1 MMEHSTEILL
11 LTTKLKIP
19 APRKNYIVRH
29 GLFEQLSKC
38 RDMSIIFLSG
48 GAGTGKTTLLSSFI
62 HEKELKNVCWLS
74 LDFANTNV
82 YSFWLYFTASVSQFL
97 QDEGNL
103 LDLMRMNPDTKYME
117 NVLITLINRLWG
129 DDEYYMVLD
138 DVHYIRD
145 EALIRT
151 FEFFIE
157 AMPSN
162 FHFFMLSRDDPPV
175 YLGPMAVSGRL
186 LFIDGKQLQL
196 TKEEGMEFLR
206 GTMKLADSEEEL
218 NQLNHYAEGWI
229 GGLQLA
235 AAAKAAG
242 KYSGQLLRAGGG
254 IASQYLTREIIDAL
268 TEKER
273 DFLIKTGYLSYFD
286 ADICS
291 KLFVGFTK
299 PDFNQMMERLME
311 KNLFVICLDE
321 QNGIYRYHNILSEY
335 LKQQFLCLSEEQ
347 KAECYRITAGAF
359 EEKGDYEEAL
369 GEYCEAGNYNEVMR
383 LAKSMEGRI
392 EAWNYLDKVPIELLF
407 QDTDLA
413 AQCFIYNLGNLNM
426 ERCHVIYEKFKEL
439 YEDSDLFSIVDF
451 AQIYFTNENGI
462 LPQYPALTD
471 KQIDKIPYGPVVK
484 AVLLIENAGA
494 LLEKMQYEEAE
505 NCIIKGIKIA
515 AGLNPF
521 IGFFAYN
528 QLGQVYEE
536 MGRLNDSFSCYAK
549 SKEVLKP
556 INGLMGIETNYYFGL
571 AGVYMRRMELEQ
583 AEIELEYSKRLLE
596 ERHIHVD
603 ITDMTLDYHLAEM
616 KFLHGDNDTAVSYV
630 EGILTEYP
638 NYSVLT
644 LGRLL
649 YELACIDRLPESLS
663 DNILK
668 ELDATNKY
676 SKQPLMKLLRGRILF
691 KLGSTAEALKE
702 TEEIL
707 TSSRLN
713 HNMLRLVEADIL
725 KIYMLFHLPDKSASQ
740 REIRN
745 LLVEAIH
752 YAQEN
757 RILMPF
763 YLDRNTLLPMLR
775 EIYQKS
781 AGNQL
786 LSAAETAFLGE
797 TIVICGG
804 QTYKE
809 NKPELLSAR
818 ENEVLSQLAQGIT
831 NREIAEKLCISQAT
845 VKTHVLSIFGKLGV
859 SSRMLAVEKARKEGL
874 I

>member
-1 MMEHSTEILL
+1 MEHSSDILL

-38 RDMSIIFLSG
+38 RDMGIIFLSG

-62 HEKELKNVCWLS
+62 HEKKLKNVCWLS
-74 LDFANTNV
+74 LDLANTNV
-82 YSFWLYFTASVSQFL
+82 YSFWHYFTASVSPFL
-97 QDEGNL
+97 QDEGKL
-103 LDLMRMNPDTKYME
+103 LDLMRTNPDTKYME
-117 NVLITLINRLWG
+117 NLLITLINRLWG
-129 DDEYYMVLD
+129 EEEYYMVLD
-138 DVHYIRD
+138 DVHYICD

-151 FEFFIE
+151 FDFFIE
-157 AMPSN
+157 SMPSN
-162 FHFFMLSRDDPPV
+162 FHFFMLSREDPPV

-196 TKEEGMEFLR
+196 TKEEGIAFLKD
-206 GTMKLADSEEEL
+206 TMKLADSDEEL

-268 TEKER
+268 TEKEQ

-286 ADICS
+286 ADICNR
-291 KLFVGFTK
+291 LFMGFTK
-299 PDFNQMMERLME
+299 PDFDQMMERFME
-311 KNLFVICLDE
+311 KNLFLICLDE

-369 GEYCEAGNYNEVMR
+369 REYCEAGNYKEVLR

-392 EAWNYLDKVPIELLF
+392 EAWNYLDQVPIELLF

-471 KQIDKIPYGPVVK
+471 KQIEQVPYGPVVK

-494 LLEKMQYEEAE
+494 LLEKMLYEEAE

-556 INGLMGIETNYYFGL
+556 ISGLMGIETNYYFGL

-603 ITDMTLDYHLAEM
+603 ITDMTLAYHLAEM

-630 EGILTEYP
+630 DGILSEYP

-663 DNILK
+663 DKILK

-676 SKQPLMKLLRGRILF
+676 SQQPLMKLLRGRILF
-691 KLGSTAEALKE
+691 KFGNTAEALKE

-707 TSSRLN
+707 TSSRLK
-713 HNMLRLVEADIL
+713 HNKLRLVEADIL
-725 KIYMLFHLPDKSASQ
+725 KIYMFLHMPVKATSQ
-740 REIRN
+740 REINN
-745 LLVEAIH
+745 LLVEAVH
-752 YAQEN
+752 YAQED

-763 YLDRNTLLPMLR
+763 YLDRDTLLPMLN
-775 EIYQKS
+775 EMYQKS

-786 LSAAETAFLGE
+786 LSGAETAFLGE
-797 TIVICGG
+797 CIVICGG
-804 QTYKE
+804 QTVKE
-809 NKPELLSAR
+809 SKPELLSAR
-818 ENEVLSQLAQGIT
+818 EYEVLNQLALGIT
-831 NREIAEKLCISQAT
+831 NREIAENLCISQAT
-845 VKTHVLSIFGKLGV
+845 VKTHVLSIFSKLGV

>member
-1 MMEHSTEILL
+1 MEHFSDLLL

-29 GLFEQLSKC
+29 GLFEQLSQC

-74 LDFANTNV
+74 LDSTNTNV
-82 YSFWLYFTASVSQFL
+82 YSFWLYFTASVSPFL
-97 QDEGNL
+97 QDEGSL
-103 LDLMRMNPDTKYME
+103 LNLMRTNPDTKYME
-117 NVLITLINRLWG
+117 NLLITLINRLWG
-129 DDEYYMVLD
+129 DEDYYMVLD
-138 DVHYIRD
+138 DVHCIRD

-157 AMPSN
+157 SMPSN
-162 FHFFMLSRDDPPV
+162 FHFFMLSREDPPV
-175 YLGPMAVSGRL
+175 YLGPAAVSGRL
-186 LFIDGKQLQL
+186 LFIDGRQMQL
-196 TKEEGMEFLR
+196 TEEEGMSFLKD
-206 GTMKLADSEEEL
+206 TMKLAGSEEEL

-242 KYSGQLLRAGGG
+242 TYSGQLLRAGGG

-268 TEKER
+268 TEKEQ

-286 ADICS
+286 ADICN
-291 KLFVGFTK
+291 KLFQGFTK
-299 PDFNQMMERLME
+299 PDFDQMMERFME
-311 KNLFVICLDE
+311 KNLFLICLDE

-347 KAECYRITAGAF
+347 KAECYKITAGAF
-359 EEKGDYEEAL
+359 EEKGDLEEAL
-369 GEYCEAGNYNEVMR
+369 QEYCEAGNYKEVLR

-392 EAWNYLDKVPIELLF
+392 EAWNYLDKVPIDLLF

-471 KQIDKIPYGPVVK
+471 KQIDQIPYGPVVK

-515 AGLNPF
+515 SGLNPF

-556 INGLMGIETNYYFGL
+556 IRGLMGIETNYYFGL

-583 AEIELEYSKRLLE
+583 AEDVLEQSRQLLE

-603 ITDMTLDYHLAEM
+603 ITDMTLAYHLAEM
-616 KFLHGDNDTAVSYV
+616 KFLRGDNDTAVSYV
-630 EGILTEYP
+630 EGILSEYP

-649 YELACIDRLPESLS
+649 YELACIDRLTESLS
-663 DNILK
+663 DKFLK
-668 ELDATNKY
+668 DLEAAKKY
-676 SKQPLMKLLRGRILF
+676 SQQPFMKLLRGRILF
-691 KLGSTAEALKE
+691 KHGSTAEALKE
-702 TEEIL
+702 TEGIL
-707 TSSRLN
+707 ISSRLQ
-713 HNMLRLVEADIL
+713 HNKLRLVEAGIL
-725 KIYMLFHLPDKSASQ
+725 KIYMLSHVPVKAASQ
-740 REIRN
+740 REISN

-752 YAQEN
+752 YAQED

-763 YLDRNTLLPMLR
+763 YLDRDTLLPILK
-775 EIYQKS
+775 ELYQRS
-781 AGNQL
+781 AGSQF
-786 LSAAETAFLGE
+786 LSTVEMSFLGE

-804 QTYKE
+804 QTVKE
-809 NKPELLSAR
+809 SKAEMLSAR
-818 ENEVLSQLAQGIT
+818 EYEVLSQLSLGIT

-859 SSRMLAVEKARKEGL
+859 SSRMLAVEKARKDGL

>member
-1 MMEHSTEILL
+1 MDNLMTVSNLKKSFKENIVLKGISFGIRRGEVLCILG
-11 LTTKLKIP
+11 P
-19 APRKNYIVRH
+19 N
-29 GLFEQLSKC
+29 
-38 RDMSIIFLSG
+38 
-48 GAGTGKTTLLSSFI
+48 GAGKSTTINIL
-62 HEKELKNVCWLS
+62 
-74 LDFANTNV
+74 
-82 YSFWLYFTASVSQFL
+82 TAVLGS
-97 QDEGNL
+97 DEG
-103 LDLMRMNPDTKYME
+103 DIFFKGTKISKILRNYKQSIGI
-117 NVLITLINRLWG
+117 VPQDI
-129 DDEYYMVLD
+129 
-138 DVHYIRD
+138 
-145 EALIRT
+145 AL
-151 FEFFIE
+151 
-157 AMPSN
+157 
-162 FHFFMLSRDDPPV
+162 
-175 YLGPMAVSGRL
+175 Y
-186 LFIDGKQLQL
+186 
-196 TKEEGMEFLR
+196 
-206 GTMKLADSEEEL
+206 EEL
-218 NQLNHYAEGWI
+218 SAERNLRFFASLYGLYGSRLNEA
-229 GGLQLA
+229 
-235 AAAKAAG
+235 
-242 KYSGQLLRAGGG
+242 
-254 IASQYLTREIIDAL
+254 
-268 TEKER
+268 
-273 DFLIKTGYLSYFD
+273 
-286 ADICS
+286 
-291 KLFVGFTK
+291 V
-299 PDFNQMMERLME
+299 
-311 KNLFVICLDE
+311 
-321 QNGIYRYHNILSEY
+321 
-335 LKQQFLCLSEEQ
+335 
-347 KAECYRITAGAF
+347 
-359 EEKGDYEEAL
+359 EEAL
-369 GEYCEAGNYNEVMR
+369 TFAGLKDR
-383 LAKSMEGRI
+383 RK
-392 EAWNYLDKVPIELLF
+392 DKVKTFSGGMKRRLNIACAIAHHPELVIMDEPTVGIDPQSRNHILSSIKKLQNQGMTVIYTTHYMEEVEVISSRIIIMDHGAVIAEGTKESLKEDIQNEKRYIIEVEENGTMGLLF

-668 ELDATNKY
+668 EQDATNKY
-676 SKQPLMKLLRGRILF
+676 SQQPLMKLLRGRILF

>member
-1 MMEHSTEILL
+1 MEHSSDILL

-29 GLFEQLSKC
+29 GLFEQLSQC

-74 LDFANTNV
+74 LDYSNTNV
-82 YSFWLYFTASVSQFL
+82 YSFWLYFTASVSALL
-97 QDEGNL
+97 QDEGSL
-103 LDLMRMNPDTKYME
+103 LNLMRTNPDTKYLE
-117 NVLITLINRLWG
+117 NLLITLINRLWG
-129 DDEYYMVLD
+129 DEEYYMVLD
-138 DVHYIRD
+138 DVHCIRD

-157 AMPSN
+157 SMPSN
-162 FHFFMLSRDDPPV
+162 FHFFMLSREDPPV

-186 LFIDGKQLQL
+186 LFIDGKQMQL
-196 TKEEGMEFLR
+196 TEEEGIAFLKE
-206 GTMKLADSEEEL
+206 TMKLGGSDEEL
-218 NQLNHYAEGWI
+218 NQLNHFAEGWI

-268 TEKER
+268 TEKEQ

-286 ADICS
+286 ADICN
-291 KLFVGFTK
+291 KLFQGFTK
-299 PDFNQMMERLME
+299 QEFDQMMERFME
-311 KNLFVICLDE
+311 KNLFLICLDE

-335 LKQQFLCLSEEQ
+335 LKQQFSCLPEEQ
-347 KAECYRITAGAF
+347 KAEYCKITAGAF
-359 EEKGDYEEAL
+359 EEKGDFEEAL
-369 GEYCEAGNYNEVMR
+369 QEYCEAGNYKEVLR
-383 LAKSMEGRI
+383 VAKAMEGRI
-392 EAWNYLDKVPIELLF
+392 EAWNYLDKVPIEFLF

-426 ERCHVIYEKFKEL
+426 ERCRVIYEKFKEL
-439 YEDSDLFSIVDF
+439 YEDSDLLSIVDF

-471 KQIDKIPYGPVVK
+471 KQIDQIPYGPVVK

-515 AGLNPF
+515 SGLNPF
-521 IGFFAYN
+521 IDFFAYN

-536 MGRLNDSFSCYAK
+536 MGRFNDSFSCYDK

-583 AEIELEYSKRLLE
+583 AEDVLEQSRKLLE

-603 ITDMTLDYHLAEM
+603 ITDMTLAYHLAEM
-616 KFLHGDNDTAVSYV
+616 KFLRGDNDTAVSYV
-630 EGILTEYP
+630 EGILSEYP

-649 YELACIDRLPESLS
+649 YELACIDRLSENLS
-663 DNILK
+663 DKFLK
-668 ELDATNKY
+668 ELEDAKKY
-676 SKQPLMKLLRGRILF
+676 NQQPLMKMLRARILF

-702 TEEIL
+702 TEDIL
-707 TSSRLN
+707 ISSRLK
-713 HNMLRLVEADIL
+713 HNKLRLVEAGIL
-725 KIYMLFHLPDKSASQ
+725 KIYMLSHVQVKAAGQ
-740 REIRN
+740 REINN

-752 YAQEN
+752 YAQED

-763 YLDRNTLLPMLR
+763 YLDRNTLLPILK
-775 EIYQKS
+775 ELHQKLS
-781 AGNQL
+781 GSQL
-786 LSAAETAFLGE
+786 MSAAETAFLGE

-804 QTYKE
+804 QTVKE
-809 NKPELLSAR
+809 SKTEMLSAR
-818 ENEVLSQLAQGIT
+818 EYEVLSQLSLGIT
-831 NREIAEKLCISQAT
+831 NREIAKKLCISQAT

>member
-1 MMEHSTEILL
+1 MEHSSDILL

-62 HEKELKNVCWLS
+62 HEKELNNVCWLS
-74 LDFANTNV
+74 LDSANTNV
-82 YSFWLYFTASVSQFL
+82 YSFWLYFTASVSPFL
-97 QDEGNL
+97 QDEGNIL
-103 LDLMRMNPDTKYME
+103 NLMRTNPDTKYME
-117 NVLITLINRLWG
+117 NLLITLINRLWR
-129 DDEYYMVLD
+129 DEEYYMVLD
-138 DVHYIRD
+138 DVHCICD

-162 FHFFMLSRDDPPV
+162 FHFFMLSREDPPV

-186 LFIDGKQLQL
+186 LFIDGKQMQL
-196 TKEEGMEFLR
+196 TEEEGLAFLKD
-206 GTMKLADSEEEL
+206 TMKLAVSDEEL

-254 IASQYLTREIIDAL
+254 IASKYLTREIIDAL
-268 TEKER
+268 TEKEQ

-286 ADICS
+286 ADICN
-291 KLFVGFTK
+291 KLFKGFIK
-299 PDFNQMMERLME
+299 QDFDQMMERFME
-311 KNLFVICLDE
+311 KNLFLICLDE

-335 LKQQFLCLSEEQ
+335 LKQEFLCLSEEQ
-347 KAECYRITAGAF
+347 KAECYKITAGAF
-359 EEKGDYEEAL
+359 EEKGDFEEAL
-369 GEYCEAGNYNEVMR
+369 QEYCEAGDYKEVLR
-383 LAKSMEGRI
+383 VAKSMEGRL
-392 EAWNYLDKVPIELLF
+392 EAWNYIDKVPIEFLF

-413 AQCFIYNLGNLNM
+413 AQCFIYNLGSLNM
-426 ERCHVIYEKFKEL
+426 ERCRVIYEKFKEL
-439 YEDSDLFSIVDF
+439 YKDSDLLSIFDF

-462 LPQYPALTD
+462 LPQCPALTD
-471 KQIDKIPYGPVVK
+471 KQIDQIPYGPVVK

-494 LLEKMQYEEAE
+494 LLEKLQYEEAE

-515 AGLNPF
+515 SGLNPF

-536 MGRLNDSFSCYAK
+536 MGRLNDSLSCYAK

-583 AEIELEYSKRLLE
+583 AQDVLEQSRQLLE

-603 ITDMTLDYHLAEM
+603 IADMTLAYHLAEM
-616 KFLHGDNDTAVSYV
+616 KFLCGDNDTAVSYV
-630 EGILTEYP
+630 KGILSEYP

-649 YELACIDRLPESLS
+649 YELVCIDRLSDSIS
-663 DNILK
+663 DNFLM
-668 ELDATNKY
+668 ELEDAKKY
-676 SKQPLMKLLRGRILF
+676 SQQPLMKLLRARILF
-691 KLGSTAEALKE
+691 KHDS
-702 TEEIL
+702 TEEAFKEIEDIL
-707 TSSRLN
+707 IESRLH
-713 HNMLRLVEADIL
+713 HNKLRLVEADIL
-725 KIYMLFHLPDKSASQ
+725 KIYMLSHVQVKTSSK
-740 REIRN
+740 REISN

-752 YAQEN
+752 YAQED

-763 YLDRNTLLPMLR
+763 YLDRDTLLPMLR
-775 EIYQKS
+775 KLYQELS
-781 AGNQL
+781 GRQL
-786 LSAAETAFLGE
+786 MSTAESEFLSD

-804 QTYKE
+804 QTVKE
-809 NKPELLSAR
+809 SRAEILSAR
-818 ENEVLSQLAQGIT
+818 EHEVLSQLSLGIT
-831 NREIAEKLCISQAT
+831 NREIAERLCISQAT

-859 SSRMLAVEKARKEGL
+859 SSRMMAVEKAREEG
-874 I
+874 II